1 MLPNKKPSSAP
12 EGDEKRPQQAPRARP
27 LNGALLSLESRL
39 MFDAAAAATAAE
51 VRTEQVAQEQ
61 AETAVSGEG
70 AADGQASESSDSQD
84 LLQALSTFMPNESRT
99 EVVFVDP
106 TVPNYRELLSGM
118 DPNIEV
124 IMLNGGSDGIEQ
136 MANTLSGRAGIDA
149 IHIISHGSEGRLVL
163 GTGALTQETM
173 LGGYAE
179 ELAVIKQSL
188 SETAD
193 LLVYGCNFS
202 EGAAGQE
209 ALSVLSALT
218 GADVAAST
226 DATGA
231 AALGGDWVLESHI
244 GAIETAVVATED
256 GQANWQAL
264 LSEDTAPSF
273 AVGDGIVLTPV
284 SAVRDVGNGLVVL
297 SDGKLLVS
305 GFAGTDM
312 TLARYHSNGTL
323 DSSFGTGG
331 TVVTSLTSGNDVGN
345 MVAVQADGKI
355 LVAGTAGPDA
365 ALVRYNANGTLD
377 TTFGGGDGIIVADW
391 GSNGDIGYSVAV
403 QADGKI
409 IMSGN
414 TSGGNN
420 DNIVV
425 MRFLSDGTPDTSF
438 DGDGT
443 LITSITSGRDWA
455 YSLVI
460 QSDGKLLVG
469 GVANAG
475 ASGEYAMLRYNTDG
489 SLDTSFGGGD
499 GIVTTDLGLGAYE
512 MGYSIAVQPDG
523 KIVLA
528 GLGTSI
534 GVVRY
539 NTDGSLD
546 ASFGGGDGIVIQAFG
561 GSTGVDTGVVMVQP
575 DGKIVVAA
583 GGSYNATGG
592 SFGAIRFNA
601 DGTLDTSFGTNGI
614 VTTAM
619 NSVGTKTAVWG
630 ASLQADGKIV
640 AVGASSNGS
649 NDDITLVRYTADG
662 QLDQSFD
669 PVATLGGTV
678 AFTEGGS
685 PVVLDSNVQI
695 YDAELSAANNFSG
708 ATLTVARNGGASSDD
723 VFSATGTLSLSGG
736 NVVVSGTTIG
746 TYTNSGGTLTLAF
759 NANATNARVNSAMQ
773 QIAYSNSSDA
783 PSSSVRI
790 DWIFNDGN
798 TGSQGTGGALTGT
811 GYTTVSISAVND
823 MPTIANLAGDN
834 LAYSEGG
841 GAMVI
846 EQDGNAA
853 VADVDSTN
861 FDTGTLTVSFAAG
874 SDSVEDALGIRNQGT
889 GAGQIGV
896 SGSNVTYGGVTI
908 GTCTGGSGGANL
920 VITFNSN
927 ATATAVTELVKNIT
941 YENTDTAAPM
951 TGARTVRYVLTDG
964 DGGTS
969 ANYDVTVTV
978 SGINDA
984 PVLAS
989 ALITLPGTDENT
1001 ISSPVTVA
1009 SLLTAAG
1016 WSDADSGTLSG
1027 IAVTGATGASPNW
1040 AYSVDGGTTWGS
1052 VSFSGRS
1059 VTNALLLNS
1068 STLLRYVPTS
1078 QNSETATISFV
1089 AWDQTVGTATT
1100 GFVES
1105 TADVTVRGGTSA
1117 YSSLVATAELAVSAV
1132 NDSPD
1137 LLDGTVITWPS
1148 INEDTASAPVTVDT
1162 LLTAAGWSDVDIG
1175 AVKGISVRSTI
1186 GNGIWEYSTDGASWT
1201 AFGSVSATHQL
1212 LLDSSTQ
1219 VRYVPDGANGETASL
1234 VLHAWDQAGLGSPS
1248 SNGSPQYHASQ
1259 FAYGSDQPMSNETA
1273 LVSLTVTP
1281 VNDAPTD
1288 LSLSTNTVA
1297 ENAANGTAVGTV
1309 TGADPD
1315 VGDTKTYSLT
1325 DNAGGRF
1332 AINSSTGQITVA
1344 NSALLDYESAA
1355 SHNVTVRMTDSGGLT
1370 YDETFAINLT
1380 NVNEAPVL
1388 SVNAGSTGAEGGLD
1402 TISGGEL
1409 AVTDVDTPDVQL
1421 SYSIGTGPV
1430 HGRLELTTSPGVSAA
1445 TFTQADIAANR
1456 LVYRHDGSETTS
1468 DSFTFT
1474 VNDGA
1479 GGTLGSTTVTL
1490 TIIPVNDAPTIT
1502 SNGGGSAA
1510 AITVAER
1517 VSAVTIVTGQDV
1529 DLPAQALTYAIS
1541 GGADQALFAID
1552 TSTGAVS
1559 FTAPPDF
1566 EVAADANGDNIYLV
1580 QVRVT
1585 DSLGASVTQLIQVTV
1600 SDVVEVIPPTGLPPS
1615 LVPTA
1620 PVGVSV
1626 APPPPFVVPPVGI
1639 APLPEPGSSQ
1649 PIDVAPVSAGGPHE
1663 GLAQAP
1669 VVLVAPVSVELRRGE
1684 DLVVDARSEPP
1695 PDDAAAVRA
1704 TDAGPVEE
1712 PDGTPPPAAGSL
1724 PPVNDLLMAKLDAVT
1739 ASLRS
1744 ALAAED
1750 QQQVFSTR
1758 IAAVSGV
1765 ALSVGFVAWALRSTA
1780 VLASLAASLPA
1791 WQTIDPL
1798 PVVASRRKERER
1810 RKQAQREAARREQ
1823 AEYRGIKDL
1832 WDDEGETGRPQ
1843 RPV

>member
-1 MLPNKKPSSAP
+1 MLPKKKPNSVP
-12 EGDEKRPQQAPRARP
+12 EGDETRPQQAPRARR
-27 LNGALLSLESRL
+27 LNAAFLSLESRL
-39 MFDAAAAATAAE
+39 MFDAAAAATVAE

-61 AETAVSGEG
+61 AEAAVSGEG
-70 AADGQASESSDSQD
+70 AADGQVSESSDSQNF
-84 LLQALSTFMPNESRT
+84 LQALSTFMPNESRT

-124 IMLNGGSDGIEQ
+124 VMLNGGSDGIEQ
-136 MANTLSGRAGIDA
+136 MANALSGRTGIDA
-149 IHIISHGSEGRLVL
+149 IHIVSHGSEGRLVL

-179 ELAVIKQSL
+179 ALAVIKQSL

-209 ALSVLSALT
+209 AVSVLSVLT
-218 GADVAAST
+218 GADVAASI

-231 AALGGDWVLESHI
+231 AALGGDWVLESHT

-264 LSEDTAPSF
+264 LSADTAPSF

-284 SAVRDVGNGLVVL
+284 STGRDVGNGLVVL

-305 GFAGTDM
+305 GFAGADM
-312 TLARYHSNGTL
+312 TLARYHSDGTL

-355 LVAGTAGPDA
+355 LVAGTAGSNA
-365 ALVRYNANGTLD
+365 ALMRYNANGTLD

-391 GSNGDIGYSVAV
+391 GSGGDTGYSVAV

-409 IMSGN
+409 VMSGN
-414 TSGGNN
+414 TYGGNN

-443 LITSITSGRDWA
+443 IITSIASGRDMA

-469 GVANAG
+469 GVTSVG
-475 ASGEYAMLRYNTDG
+475 ASSDYAILRYNTDG

-499 GIVTTDLGLGAYE
+499 GIVTTDLGLGSYE
-512 MGYSIAVQPDG
+512 MGYSVALQPDG

-601 DGTLDTSFGTNGI
+601 DGTLDMSFGSNGI

-619 NSVGTKTAVWG
+619 NSVGTKTGVWG

-649 NDDITLVRYTADG
+649 NDDITLVRYNADG
-662 QLDQSFD
+662 TLDKRFD
-669 PVATLGGTV
+669 VVTTLGGTV

-685 PVVLDSNVQI
+685 AVVLDSNVQI
-695 YDAELSAANNFSG
+695 YDAELSAADNFNG
-708 ATLTVARNGGASSDD
+708 ATLTLARNGGASSDD

-759 NANATNARVNSAMQ
+759 NSNATNARVNSAMQ
-773 QIAYSNSSDA
+773 QIAYRNSSDA

-790 DWIFNDGN
+790 DWTFNEGN
-798 TGSQGTGGALTGT
+798 TGSQGARSALTAT

-823 MPTIANLAGDN
+823 MPTLANLAGDS
-834 LAYSEGG
+834 LAYSEGD
-841 GAMVI
+841 GAIVI
-846 EQDGNAA
+846 EQGGNAA

-861 FDTGTLTVSFAAG
+861 FDTGRLTVSFTAG
-874 SDSVEDALGIRNQGT
+874 SDSVEDALGIRNQGM

-896 SGSNVTYGGVTI
+896 SGSNVTYGDVTI

-927 ATATAVTELVKNIT
+927 ATAAAVTALVKNIT

-969 ANYDVTVTV
+969 ASYDATVTV

-984 PVLAS
+984 PVLS
-989 ALITLPGTDENT
+989 EALITLPGTDENT

-1016 WSDADSGTLSG
+1016 YVDVDSGALSG
-1027 IAVTGATGASPNW
+1027 IAITGATGSNPAW
-1040 AYSVDGGTTWGS
+1040 GYSVDGGATWYS
-1052 VSFSGRS
+1052 VDFSGRS
-1059 VTNALLLNS
+1059 FTNALLLNS
-1068 STLLRYVPTS
+1068 STLIRYIPLS
-1078 QNSETATISFV
+1078 QNGETATISFV
-1089 AWDQTVGTATT
+1089 AWDQTTGTATT
-1100 GFVES
+1100 AVAES
-1105 TADVTVRGGTSA
+1105 TADVTVRGGTTA
-1117 YSSLVATAELAVSAV
+1117 YSSLVTTGELAVSAV

-1137 LLDGTVITWPS
+1137 IIDGTVITWPA
-1148 INEDTASAPVTVDT
+1148 INEDTASAPTTVDA
-1162 LLTAAGWSDVDIG
+1162 LLTAANWSDVDTG
-1175 AVKGISVRSTI
+1175 ALTGISVRSII
-1186 GNGIWEYSTDGASWT
+1186 GNGTWEYSANGVSWT
-1201 AFGSVSATHQL
+1201 AFGSVSAAQQL
-1212 LLDSSTQ
+1212 LLGSGTQ

-1234 VLHAWDQAGLGSPS
+1234 VFHAWDQTGLGSPS
-1248 SNGSPQYHASQ
+1248 FNGSPQYHASQ
-1259 FAYGSDQPMSNETA
+1259 FAYGAAQPMSNETA
-1273 LVSLTVTP
+1273 SVSLTVTS
-1281 VNDAPTD
+1281 VNEAPTG

-1315 VGDTKTYSLT
+1315 AGDTKTYSLT

-1332 AINSSTGQITVA
+1332 AIDSTTGVITVA
-1344 NSALLDYESAA
+1344 NGGLLDYEAAA
-1355 SHNVTVRMTDSGGLT
+1355 SHNVTVRVSDSGGLM
-1370 YDETFAINLT
+1370 YDETFAVALT

-1388 SVNAGSTGAEGGLD
+1388 SVNAGSTGAEGGTD

-1409 AVTDVDTPDVQL
+1409 AVTDVDSADVQL
-1421 SYSIGTGPV
+1421 SYSIGTGPA
-1430 HGRLELTTSPGVSAA
+1430 HGRLELTTNPGVSAA

-1474 VNDGA
+1474 VSDGA

-1490 TIIPVNDAPTIT
+1490 TITPVNDAPTIT
-1502 SNGGGSAA
+1502 STGGGPTA
-1510 AITVAER
+1510 AITVAEHI
-1517 VSAVTIVTGQDV
+1517 SAVTIVIGQDV

-1541 GGADQALFAID
+1541 GGADQALFTID
-1552 TSTGAVS
+1552 AATGALR
-1559 FTAPPDF
+1559 FTAPRDF
-1566 EVAADANGDNIYLV
+1566 EAATDANGDNVYVV

-1585 DSLGASVTQLIQVTV
+1585 DSQGGSATQTLQVTV
-1600 SDVVEVIPPTGLPPS
+1600 TGVADAVPPS
-1615 LVPTA
+1615 LVPTT
-1620 PVGVSV
+1620 PVGVSA
-1626 APPPPFVVPPVGI
+1626 APPLPFVVPPAGI
-1639 APLPEPGSSQ
+1639 APPPEPGSLQ
-1649 PIDVAPVSAGGPHE
+1649 PIDVAPVSAGWVPE
-1663 GLAQAP
+1663 GLVQEPAAR
-1669 VVLVAPVSVELRRGE
+1669 VSNVPEALP
-1684 DLVVDARSEPP
+1684 LS
-1695 PDDAAAVRA
+1695 AAADTDRYERTADYETNETAVSA
-1704 TDAGPVEE
+1704 ADAGPAEE
-1712 PDGTPPPAAGSL
+1712 PGATLPPAVGSP

-1739 ASLRS
+1739 ASLLD

-1750 QQQVFSTR
+1750 KQQVFSTR
-1758 IAAVSGV
+1758 VAAVSGG
-1765 ALSVGFVAWALRSTA
+1765 ALSVGFVVWALRSTA
-1780 VLASLAASLPA
+1780 VLASLVATLPA

-1798 PVVASRRKERER
+1798 PVVALRREEREQ

-1823 AEYRGIKDL
+1823 AEYRGIKAL
-1832 WDDEGETGRPQ
+1832 WDDEEEPGRPQ